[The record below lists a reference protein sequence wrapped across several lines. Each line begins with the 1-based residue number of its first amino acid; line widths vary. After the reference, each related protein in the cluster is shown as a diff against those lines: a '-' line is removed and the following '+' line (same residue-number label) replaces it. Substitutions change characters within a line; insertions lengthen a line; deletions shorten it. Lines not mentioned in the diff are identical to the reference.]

1 MKKSPAFPAA
11 PNRDIESLTVVPTGS
26 ATGLLYV
33 EGRSPIRVFG
43 VDSIRKSFGEETLRQ
58 AVNARRAPGVVDVV
72 LNPDA
77 HVGYGAPIGCVM
89 VSPTHIYPGPVGVDI
104 NCSMSLLQ
112 LDLDANAI
120 ADKRLR
126 RALVDAIERRVPTGA
141 GHRQAPLGRR
151 FSSEIVE
158 RGLVEGATP
167 EICALLDVPPDWA
180 NRLED
185 ATRVGSDGSVES
197 LAKRLDVV
205 KRAGIVKNYDAKLA
219 QLGSYGGGNH
229 FAECEV
235 VSLSEEDK
243 KSPEVAETFG
253 LLDGNV
259 AFLSH
264 CGSRGFGASLAN
276 AQFAKLQAI
285 FDRWAIPFPGGD
297 RRLVYAPLGTPEA
310 NDYLDDMTLGA
321 NFSTLNHLLINAL
334 ILEAFQETIPGVD
347 GRLVYHISHNVARR
361 EIIDDQTVYVHRKAA
376 TRAYP
381 ANHPALQDT
390 PFAKTGHPI
399 LLPGN
404 PTQGSSVMVALE
416 GAKASCYSINHGAGR
431 ALSRTEALQQLDQ
444 SAVEAELAAAD
455 VLTNQEVYPKDEA
468 PSAYKNFDEVLR
480 SVELAGLA
488 REVARMKAAFVIKD
502 AGEH

>member
-1 MKKSPAFPAA
+1 MLTSTESP
-11 PNRDIESLTVVPTGS
+11 NGDIKVVPTGV
-26 ATGLLYV
+26 ATGLIEV
-33 EGRSPIRVFG
+33 EDRSPVRVFG
-43 VDSIRKSFGEETLRQ
+43 VASIRDSVGQETLRQ
-58 AVNARRAPGVVDVV
+58 AYYSRRAPGVDDLV

-77 HVGYGAPIGCVM
+77 HVGYGAPVGCVL

-112 LDLDANAI
+112 LELDAKAI
-120 ADKRLR
+120 ADKSLR
-126 RALVDAIERRVPTGA
+126 RALIDAIERRVPTGL
-141 GHRQAPLGRR
+141 GSRQAPQGRKLSR
-151 FSSEIVE
+151 KTIE
-158 RGLVEGATP
+158 RALVEGATP
-167 EICALLDVPPDWA
+167 EICDEFGVPRAWIE
-180 NRLED
+180 RLED
-185 ATRVGSDGSVES
+185 AVRVGSDGTLDS

-205 KRAGIVKNYDAKLA
+205 KRDVVKKFDGKLL

-321 NFSTLNHLLINAL
+321 NFATLNHLLINAL

-361 EIIDDQTVYVHRKAA
+361 EIIDDQPTYVHRKAA

-404 PTQGSSVMVALE
+404 PTQGSSVMVALD
-416 GAKASCYSINHGAGR
+416 GAKASCYSVNHGAGR
-431 ALSRTEALQQLDQ
+431 ALSRTEALEQLDQ

-455 VLTNQEVYPKDEA
+455 VLTNQEIYPKDEA

-488 REVARMKAAFVIKD
+488 REVARTKAAFVIKD